1 MAAGLPGSVE
11 CRRCVSTVS
20 RNTNKEALLPED
32 SGRMDAD
39 GCGGWRG
46 AAAGCGAEAGTLI
59 TPLIPNESLRTAGA
73 VSNEYDDTALL
84 SGTDLF
90 RSGEGFLCTALE
102 SWLHRICVAAG
113 QAVSGLMWLMRRAL
127 ERREAEPVRS
137 SGREGS
143 EALAGD
149 TYGTG

>member
-1 MAAGLPGSVE
+1 MLGLPGS
-11 CRRCVSTVS
+11 
-20 RNTNKEALLPED
+20 
-32 SGRMDAD
+32 
-39 GCGGWRG
+39 
-46 AAAGCGAEAGTLI
+46 
-59 TPLIPNESLRTAGA
+59 

-90 RSGEGFLCTALE
+90 RSGEGFLCTVLE
-102 SWLHRICVAAG
+102 SGLHRICVAVG
-113 QAVSGLMWLMRRAL
+113 QAVSGGIRLMRRAL

-149 TYGTG
+149 TSGNG